1 MKVQSFMVFRM
12 LQFHSSLPV
21 YSYLN
26 VPFDLSQVLFIA
38 TANNM
43 NTIPAA
49 LLDRMEVI
57 QVPGYTQEEKINIA
71 IRHLLPKQLK
81 EHGLSQEQ
89 LQIPEDTLRLLGTM
103 FYPNRHLTFLP
114 YSDAPYAVDSTSAL

>member
-1 MKVQSFMVFRM
+1 M
-12 LQFHSSLPV
+12 

-114 YSDAPYAVDSTSAL
+114 YSHAP